1 MMDDPFEKLRKLAGS
16 HRKTRAEFWAE
27 IRALRA
33 AGYSYRAIAEVA
45 GMSHNTVYRHFT

>member
-1 MMDDPFEKLRKLAGS
+1 MMNDPFNKLRDLSGT
-16 HRKTRAEFWAE
+16 HKTTHAEFWAE